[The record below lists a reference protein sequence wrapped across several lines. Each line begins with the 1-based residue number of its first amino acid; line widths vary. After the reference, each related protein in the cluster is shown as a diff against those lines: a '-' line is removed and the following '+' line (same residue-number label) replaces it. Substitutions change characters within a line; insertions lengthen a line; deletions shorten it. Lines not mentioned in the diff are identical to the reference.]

1 MGKDNIKQSE
11 ISGFEL
17 IKCRFRLNFKI
28 CISVSQ
34 GIFREFC
41 PFSAIA
47 ENHWPYIAHA
57 SVKSHERNT
66 AHLFHQ
72 PVSIAFNYDE

>member
-1 MGKDNIKQSE
+1 MGKDNEKQSE
-11 ISGFEL
+11 IHVSGFEL

-34 GIFREFC
+34 GIFREFR

-47 ENHWPYIAHA
+47 ENHWPYII
-57 SVKSHERNT
+57 
-66 AHLFHQ
+66 LFKL
-72 PVSIAFNYDE
+72 